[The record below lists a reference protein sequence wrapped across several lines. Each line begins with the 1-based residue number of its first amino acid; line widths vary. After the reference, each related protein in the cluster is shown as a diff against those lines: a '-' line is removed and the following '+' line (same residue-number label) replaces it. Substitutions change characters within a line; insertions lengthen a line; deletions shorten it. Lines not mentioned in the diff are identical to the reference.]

1 MMISRREYV
10 PGRGNHNVMQATMTK
25 NPLVSIII
33 PTLNEAAIILDLA
46 ASLGRL
52 RGDFEVIIC
61 DGGSSDAT
69 VEMARNAGLR
79 VIAAERGRGR
89 QMNAGAR
96 LAKGETLLF
105 LHADTR
111 LPEDALALVAG
122 ALADEKVCGGN
133 FSLNFAG
140 GAREARLLTGI
151 YPFLRLGGM
160 LYGDSAIFVRRDV
173 FESLG
178 GYRDYSIFE
187 DCDLYRRMRRV
198 GKFVRLNARATTSSR
213 RFEGRFI
220 RTFALWSLMQVLF
233 WMGVNPNL
241 LNRLYKPL
249 R

>member
-1 MMISRREYV
+1 
-10 PGRGNHNVMQATMTK
+10 MTK
-25 NPLVSIII
+25 NALVSIVV
-33 PTLNEAAIILDLA
+33 PTLNEASIIFDLA

-52 RGDFEVIIC
+52 RGEFEVIVC

-69 VEMARNAGLR
+69 VEMARQCGLR
-79 VIAAERGRGR
+79 VIVGERGRGR
-89 QMNAGAR
+89 QMNAGAN

-111 LPEDALALVAG
+111 LPENAMALIIS

-133 FSLNFAG
+133 FSLIFAG
-140 GAREARLLTGI
+140 GTREARLLTGL

-160 LYGDSAIFVRRDV
+160 LYGDSAIFVRRGV

-187 DCDLYRRMRRV
+187 DCDLYRRLRRA
-198 GKFVRLNARATTSSR
+198 GKFVSLDAHATTSSR

-220 RTFALWSLMQVLF
+220 RTFALWSLMQALF